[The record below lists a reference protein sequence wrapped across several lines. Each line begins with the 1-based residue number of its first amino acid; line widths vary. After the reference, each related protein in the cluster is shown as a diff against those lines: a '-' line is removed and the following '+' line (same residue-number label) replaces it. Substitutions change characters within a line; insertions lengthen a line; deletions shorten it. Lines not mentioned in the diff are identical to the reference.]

1 MLALMKS
8 LLRLWFALEGRV
20 DRGTYLRH
28 GVALAAAKFLV
39 DAALVWIFA
48 HRLWT
53 PLDYLS
59 PFFATHKL
67 VLQPA
72 SEVLLLALGF
82 WALPFLWIGVA
93 MTLRRLTDAGKSP
106 WLCVLFFVPVVNWA
120 LMLALCALPS
130 VPQPEASYA
139 DLRERRRLQSA
150 LLGVAAGVAIGAVSY
165 GLNVVLFKSYNG
177 AVFLGTPFTM
187 GGAAGFFYNRNTAAP
202 DTGTTRLGALAVG
215 IASLAILVFAL
226 DGVICVAMALPIAM
240 PIGMLGSHIGAAIA
254 IEHRATSPRALLLVL
269 LLPLSG
275 AVEAR
280 LGAPPLREV
289 TTAIEIAAP
298 PETVWPHVLGFSDL
312 EAPPAW
318 LFRLGIAYPVRAR
331 LTGTGVGAIRRCEF
345 STGPFIE
352 PITAWEAPS
361 RLAFDVASQ
370 PPPMHEWSPY
380 RHVHPPH
387 LEGTMRSRRGEF
399 RLVRLPGG
407 RTRLE
412 GSTFYELAM
421 APQGYWAIW
430 SDLLVHGIH
439 RRVLEQI
446 RKESEAG

>member
-1 MLALMKS
+1 MNS
-8 LLRLWFALEGRV
+8 LLRLWFGLEGRV

-39 DAALVWIFA
+39 DAALVWVFA
-48 HRLWT
+48 RRLWM

-59 PFFATHKL
+59 PFFATHEMA
-67 VLQPA
+67 LQPA
-72 SEVLLLALGF
+72 PEALLFVLAF

-93 MTLRRLTDAGKSP
+93 MTLRRLTDAGKPP

-150 LLGVAAGVAIGAVSY
+150 LLGVAAGVAIGAVSF
-165 GLNVVLFKSYNG
+165 GLNVLLFKSYNA

-187 GGAAGFFYNRNTAAP
+187 GGAAGFFFNRNATAP
-202 DTGTTRLGALAVG
+202 DTGTTRLGALTVG
-215 IASLAILVFAL
+215 IASLAILLFAL

-254 IEHRATSPRALLLVL
+254 IEHGATSSRALLLVL

-280 LGAPPLREV
+280 LKPPLREV
-289 TTAIEIAAP
+289 TTAVEIAAP
-298 PETVWPHVLGFSDL
+298 PEKVWPHVLGFSDL
-312 EAPPAW
+312 EAPPDW

-345 STGPFIE
+345 STGAFIE

-387 LEGTMRSRRGEF
+387 LDGTMRSRRGEF
-399 RLVRLPGG
+399 RLVRLAGG

-421 APQGYWAIW
+421 APQAYWAIW
-430 SDLLVHGIH
+430 SDLLVHRIH
-439 RRVLEQI
+439 QRVLEQI

>member
-1 MLALMKS
+1 MKS

-20 DRGTYLRH
+20 ARGTYLRH
-28 GVALAAAKFLV
+28 GAALVAAKLV
-39 DAALVWIFA
+39 TDAALVWIFA
-48 HRLWT
+48 RRLWT

-59 PFFATHKL
+59 PFVSDRDRA
-67 VLQPA
+67 LQPSPEA
-72 SEVLLLALGF
+72 LLFVLAF

-120 LMLALCALPS
+120 LMLALCALPAA
-130 VPQPEASYA
+130 PQASSSYA
-139 DLRERRRLQSA
+139 ELRERRRLQSA
-150 LLGVAAGVAIGAVSY
+150 LLGVAAGVAIGAVSF
-165 GLNVVLFKSYNG
+165 GLSVVLFKSYNG

-187 GGAAGFFYNRNTAAP
+187 GGAAGFLFNRNTTAP
-202 DTGTTRLGALAVG
+202 DTGTTRLGALTVG
-215 IASLAILVFAL
+215 IAALATLVFAL
-226 DGVICVAMALPIAM
+226 EGALFMAMTLPIAM

-269 LLPLSG
+269 LLPLSS

-280 LGAPPLREV
+280 LKPPLREV
-289 TTAIEIAAP
+289 TTAVEIAAP
-298 PETVWPHVLGFSDL
+298 PEKVWPHVLGFSDL
-312 EAPPAW
+312 EAPPDW

-399 RLVRLPGG
+399 RLVRLAGG

-430 SDLLVHGIH
+430 SDLLVHKIH
-439 RRVLEQI
+439 QRVLEQI